1 MQRGLVS
8 TKKKLSELQSA
19 QILVGLKYLYL
30 GLAYLLCL
38 SSSIVKR
45 SLSRRYSALLTMI
58 TPVVHEKSTTEKEQ
72 NSTSIYSLSLE
83 KVYPVCMQESPYFYH
98 HVCIWM
104 VSLPQFRAIALVKLM
119 LFRIFLIPRMFP
131 LFSVFL
137 FPLHG
142 NLVTFSYDP

>member
-8 TKKKLSELQSA
+8 TKKKHSELQSA
-19 QILVGLKYLYL
+19 QILEGLKYLYL

-45 SLSRRYSALLTMI
+45 SLSRRYSAFLTMI

-72 NSTSIYSLSLE
+72 NSTSLSLE
-83 KVYPVCMQESPYFYH
+83 KVYPVCMQESPYVYH

-104 VSLPQFRAIALVKLM
+104 VSLPQFRAIALLKLM
-119 LFRIFLIPRMFP
+119 LFRIFFNSTNVS
-131 LFSVFL
+131 SVFC
-137 FPLHG
+137 
-142 NLVTFSYDP
+142 VSFSFTW

>member
-8 TKKKLSELQSA
+8 TKKKHSELQSA

-58 TPVVHEKSTTEKEQ
+58 TTVVHEKSTTEKEQ
-72 NSTSIYSLSLE
+72 NSTSLSLG
-83 KVYPVCMQESPYFYH
+83 KVYPVCMQESPHVCH

-104 VSLPQFRAIALVKLM
+104 VSLPQFRAITLAKLM
-119 LFRIFLIPRMFP
+119 LFRIF
-131 LFSVFL
+131 FL
-137 FPLHG
+137 FHECFLCF
-142 NLVTFSYDP
+142 LCLFFLYMVIW